1 MYLPGTCFWNRR
13 LALGKKMST
22 SDALKIR
29 VLSQIKNVSITE
41 LQPREEGY
49 LTVTI
54 TNKSQQTILAYTLSL
69 GGSTEITSFTF
80 SLAPRDS
87 RNERIAVNNLEEL
100 PGDRYARE
108 VTLAAVHL
116 ADGTTEG
123 NSLQSSRLQNW
134 MLGMQEQAERSLAA
148 LYASS
153 SSTESNSERL
163 IMKLTDE
170 INKSGEIIDDFN
182 VPSDRLAG
190 RAVIK
195 ETAARRLNELNDK
208 KGAPIEEVKDQIK
221 AFTQDIEETSGSR
234 QVYEDHPTSALTL
247 AYQLIVVPQFLRRGH
262 KGLDLASQQ
271 M

>member
-1 MYLPGTCFWNRR
+1 
-13 LALGKKMST
+13 
-22 SDALKIR
+22 
-29 VLSQIKNVSITE
+29 
-41 LQPREEGY
+41 
-49 LTVTI
+49 
-54 TNKSQQTILAYTLSL
+54 
-69 GGSTEITSFTF
+69 
-80 SLAPRDS
+80 
-87 RNERIAVNNLEEL
+87 
-100 PGDRYARE
+100 
-108 VTLAAVHL
+108 
-116 ADGTTEG
+116 
-123 NSLQSSRLQNW
+123 

-221 AFTQDIEETSGSR
+221 GFTQDIEETSGSR